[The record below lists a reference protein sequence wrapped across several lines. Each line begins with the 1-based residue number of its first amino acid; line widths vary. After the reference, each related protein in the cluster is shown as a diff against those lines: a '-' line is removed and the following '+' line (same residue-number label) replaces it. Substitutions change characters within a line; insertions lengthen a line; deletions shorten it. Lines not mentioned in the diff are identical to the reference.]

1 MKSLKKQRGTVMN
14 NVPIRIV
21 NMDRETLSSLS
32 KKHKELTDT
41 VQELSQRLSVLER
54 QVERLRKD

>member
-1 MKSLKKQRGTVMN
+1 MN

-32 KKHKELTDT
+32 KKHRELTDT
-41 VQELSQRLSVLER
+41 VQELSRRLSDLER